1 MMYDGAFYNPGTG
14 HYTVKSFLDDGIKKF
29 GGYDS
34 IVLWHAYPRI
44 GVDQR
49 NQFDFYRDMPGGL
62 ADVRDVVHS
71 CKKRGVRVYIN

>member
-1 MMYDGAFYNPGTG
+1 MKRSTTVIPVATAVDAFLRHGE
-14 HYTVKSFLDDGIKKF
+14 VEF

-34 IVLWHAYPRI
+34 VVLWHAYPRI

-62 ADVRDVVHS
+62 KGIRDRCPPIPQAQCQGLS
-71 CKKRGVRVYIN
+71 